1 MIQLEVVFKWSAGVG
16 LLGLLGHRGGQILSE
31 LQPIPQDQFT
41 HCERKKMGFA
51 KCVAGDIEAEGI
63 GREQEWSAPNL
74 AKQVQSSW
82 GGLRSCWEEVHLC
95 QPNFLGLKPKINVP
109 VSLV

>member
-1 MIQLEVVFKWSAGVG
+1 MIQLEVVFKWSASFG

-31 LQPIPQDQFT
+31 LPPIPQERFT

-51 KCVAGDIEAEGI
+51 KCVAGDSEAEGI
-63 GREQEWSAPNL
+63 GREREWSAPNL

-82 GGLRSCWEEVHLC
+82 GGSGVVGKRY
-95 QPNFLGLKPKINVP
+95 LKSFWGRDNVGN
-109 VSLV
+109 V